1 VQKGSTMK
9 SPAPT
14 LLLVGTVLLIA
25 ASCGG
30 ESEQAVEEPTPEVS
44 TTQDLS
50 TTSVSEAEPDDSA
63 ADEASSDT
71 TPEAPEA
78 EAAPGSDPKG
88 DPLDGLDNP
97 TEEGAVAG
105 GDIASVRH
113 VLDESGDNCFV
124 IDFYGDAEATAAEVG
139 TYMVDV
145 EVDDS
150 KGGGFGVRTEF
161 SRGEA
166 ANGSVRLGPLGPG
179 RDKLEGAAVTLAWD
193 DSDTLRTCIDGGDTT
208 LDVATFMVSM
218 YIFSADGDYW
228 DRAEGIGAP

>member
-1 VQKGSTMK
+1 MK
-9 SPAPT
+9 SSAPT
-14 LLLVGTVLLIA
+14 LLVMGAVLLIA

-44 TTQDLS
+44 ITQDR
-50 TTSVSEAEPDDSA
+50 TTAPAAESEPDEGA
-63 ADEASSDT
+63 ADEGAADDASSDT
-71 TPEAPEA
+71 VPEAPEP

-97 TEEGAVAG
+97 TEEGDVAG

-124 IDFYGDAEATAAEVG
+124 IDFYGDAETTATEVG

-150 KGGGFGVRTEF
+150 NGGGFGVRTEF

-179 RDKLEGAAVTLAWD
+179 RDKLEGAVVNLAWD
-193 DSDTLRTCIDGGDTT
+193 DSDTLRTCVDSGDTS